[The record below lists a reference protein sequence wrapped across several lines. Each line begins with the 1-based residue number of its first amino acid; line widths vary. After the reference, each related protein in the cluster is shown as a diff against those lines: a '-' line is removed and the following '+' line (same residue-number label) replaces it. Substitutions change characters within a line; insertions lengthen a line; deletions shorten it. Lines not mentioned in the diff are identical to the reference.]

1 MPSATK
7 GTQRRTTRRK
17 PAVGVR
23 NADLIGSLKANL
35 AYIEFDPQG
44 TVQWANE
51 LFLAAMGF
59 ELDDIVGKHHS
70 MFVFDEDVATAA
82 YRKLWSDLRANVVFG
97 QTIRRRRSDG
107 SEIWLEG
114 TYLPITN
121 SGGEVVK
128 VIKTARDVTADKLQS
143 RRLMYAL
150 SVTPTAV
157 MVADEN
163 LNIAYVNESMQ
174 QMLVDAEAE
183 IRTQLPD
190 FSARKLVGTNI
201 DVFHKRPSHQR
212 DMLGGMREPMST
224 LLSIGG
230 RSFYLNLAPV
240 EDEKQQRLGFVVN
253 WKDRTEEL
261 AAAEQVQRVVNAA
274 ASGNL
279 SERLDTAHL
288 DGELRRLG
296 EGINHFA
303 EAVVEPVRETIAVS
317 KLLAEGDLTA
327 EISGDHQGEFAEL
340 KTSVNSFVDELN
352 TLIGRCASIINEVS
366 MAAANVRNVAQEVST
381 SAEAQSEAVQGSSTS
396 LTETASMVKANADN
410 ASIANDLVSETSKVA
425 KEGNERMDE
434 MMHAMQAIQQSSTDI
449 AKIIKVIDEIAF
461 QTNLLAL
468 NAAVEAAR
476 AGKYGKGFAVVA
488 QEVRTLAERSAKAAK
503 ETAEIIENSRAK
515 VSEGAE
521 LSQATAESLAN
532 IVDNVM
538 KVRNLVG
545 EITTASDEQA
555 RGVNNVTEAMEDIA
569 RGTETTNGQ
578 VSSLAAA
585 ATELSSQTEVLRKEL
600 ARFTLKPTKARGDDV
615 DLASIPPDLLAK
627 IVSMIRSNGAGP
639 TSEAPTTYQAPQPT
653 ANPPLAPEDVLS
665 LGEDERGF
673 NGF

>member
-1 MPSATK
+1 MTTTNKETS
-7 GTQRRTTRRK
+7 RTPARRK
-17 PAVGVR
+17 APAANQDG
-23 NADLIGSLKANL
+23 DLLNSMKNSL
-35 AYIEFDPQG
+35 AYIEFDAKG
-44 TVQWANE
+44 NILWANDI
-51 LFLAAMGF
+51 FLSAMGY
-59 ELDDIVGKHHS
+59 ELHQIEGKHHS
-70 MFVFDEDVATAA
+70 MFVFDEDAQTAS
-82 YRKLWSDLRANVVFG
+82 YRKMWDDLRANTVFAK
-97 QTIRRRRSDG
+97 TIRRRRADG
-107 SEIWLEG
+107 TEVWLEG

-121 SGGEVVK
+121 SAGKVVK
-128 VIKTARDVTADKLQS
+128 VIKTVRDVTTETLQS

-150 SVTPTAV
+150 SVTPAAV
-157 MVADEN
+157 MVADAD

-174 QMLVDAEAE
+174 EMLREAE
-183 IRTQLPD
+183 SKIRQELPN
-190 FSARKLVGTNI
+190 FSVRDLVGTNI

-212 DMLGGMREPMST
+212 DILTRMQETMTTT
-224 LLSIGG
+224 LKIGG
-230 RSFYLNLAPV
+230 RDFTLILAPV
-240 EDEKQQRLGFVVN
+240 IDEKGKRLGFVVN

-261 AAAEQVQRVVNAA
+261 AAAEQVQQVVNAA
-274 ASGNL
+274 AAGNL
-279 SERLDTAHL
+279 SERLDTSRFE
-288 DGELRRLG
+288 GELRRLG

-303 EAVVEPVRETIAVS
+303 ETVVEPVRETIAVS
-317 KLLAEGDLTA
+317 RLLAEGDLTA
-327 EISGDHQGEFAEL
+327 EISGDHKGEFADL
-340 KTSVNSFVDELN
+340 KNSVNTFVDELN
-352 TLIGRCASIINEVS
+352 RLIGRCASIINEVS
-366 MAAANVRNVAQEVST
+366 TAAANVRNVAQEVSAA
-381 SAEAQSEAVQGSSTS
+381 AEQQSEAVQGSSTS

-434 MMHAMQAIQQSSTDI
+434 MMQAMQAIQQSSSDI

-503 ETAEIIENSRAK
+503 ETAEIIENSRTK
-515 VSEGAE
+515 VSEGAA

-555 RGVNNVTEAMEDIA
+555 RGVSNVTEAMEDIA
-569 RGTETTNGQ
+569 RGADSANNQ
-578 VSSLAAA
+578 VSSLASA

-600 ARFTLKPTKARGDDV
+600 SRFTLKPSNMDAGGV
-615 DLASIPPDLLAK
+615 DLSSISPDVLSK
-627 IVSMIRSNGAGP
+627 IVAMIQSNGGGMP
-639 TSEAPTTYQAPQPT
+639 APAAVPAASAPRMQS
-653 ANPPLAPEDVLS
+653 PEEVLS
-665 LGEDERGF
+665 LGDDERGF